1 MLIFKWIIY
10 YLYRSRVTAKNR
22 RNYVDDALENL
33 EAKNQ
38 TLTELLE
45 ETRHLNH
52 TNEER
57 LKQIEDDNLNLR
69 GLLDEVKSEYFY
81 I

>member
-1 MLIFKWIIY
+1 M
-10 YLYRSRVTAKNR
+10 
-22 RNYVDDALENL
+22 DDALENL

-45 ETRHLNH
+45 ETHNMNQ

-57 LKQIEDDNLNLR
+57 LKQIEHDNLQLR
-69 GLLDEVKSEYFY
+69 GLLDEVFFNGYSTCTTYLL
-81 I
+81 

>member
-69 GLLDEVKSEYFY
+69 GLLDEVKIEYFY